1 MRILSAVLLIVAG
14 LAHTATAQVPATG
27 SAGTIDDLSQHFVI
41 QDGAYKPRDVR
52 VGQLCCE
59 YFLYFLT
66 DTAGQATQ
74 LLLHVQYCAD
84 DPLRYR
90 EVAFIIGG
98 EMYHIKTRQPG
109 LKRFKRR
116 YYMEVSDTPLD
127 SGDTPL
133 LDALL
138 AGDEVT
144 VRLTGADGMGHV
156 MRLEPPQCININR
169 AINLFRL
176 LGGML

>member
-1 MRILSAVLLIVAG
+1 MLLIVVLPHSAV
-14 LAHTATAQVPATG
+14 AQLPVTDTDSTVEA
-27 SAGTIDDLSQHFVI
+27 LSQHFDI
-41 QDGAYKPRDVR
+41 QDGTYMPRDVR
-52 VGQLCCE
+52 MGQLHCE
-59 YFLYFLT
+59 YFLYFMT

-127 SGDTPL
+127 RGDTPL

-156 MRLEPPQCININR
+156 MRLEPRQCININR
-169 AINLFRL
+169 AIKLFRL